1 MKYKVIEKH
10 ISNYPNPITLKK
22 GEKVLVGKKYQGS
35 EFWPNWIYCFKL
47 DKSQEGWVPEQ
58 ILENDIVKEDYT
70 ANELNVKEEDIVF
83 GIREL
88 NGWIFCKDHLGNEG
102 WVPKENLIL
111 DI

>member
-35 EFWPNWIYCFKL
+35 ESWPNWIYCFKL